1 ALTDDKY
8 LHARTR
14 KATLDTQQVERCREQ
29 ELAQM
34 RFDMVGNRQQFA
46 EKCRNFVFKRKTC
59 QTPQRLIAPWAL
71 SYEAGVPQSRMLND

>member
-1 ALTDDKY
+1 MPTGIWLVALQQADSALTDDKY

-14 KATLDTQQVERCREQ
+14 KATLDTQKVERCREQ

-34 RFDMVGNRQQFA
+34 RLDMVDNRQQFA

-59 QTPQRLIAPWAL
+59 QTR
-71 SYEAGVPQSRMLND
+71 SG